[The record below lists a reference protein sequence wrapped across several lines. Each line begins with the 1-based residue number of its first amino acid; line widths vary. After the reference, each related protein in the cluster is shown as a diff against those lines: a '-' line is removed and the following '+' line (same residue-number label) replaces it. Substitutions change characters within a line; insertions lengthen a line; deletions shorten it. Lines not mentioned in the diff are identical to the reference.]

1 MGLTWPEA
9 VLRGMWY
16 MLLIYRI
23 HCNQDNALNI
33 RLVPNDPVMRD
44 SLSRVVKLGYLEL
57 LAPLKG

>member
-1 MGLTWPEA
+1 
-9 VLRGMWY
+9 
-16 MLLIYRI
+16 MLLIYI
-23 HCNQDNALNI
+23 FHSSHDNALNI